1 MSWLIQIG
9 GLFLKAI
16 VEGVISYFRQRERD
30 QIIAHDGAATAE
42 LAKRDAV
49 DAVRAKAEKIY
60 EAPPPADPRKTT
72 ERL

>member
-1 MSWLIQIG
+1 MNWLLSLG
-9 GLFLKAI
+9 SLFLKAI

-49 DAVRAKAEKIY
+49 DVVRAKAEKIH
-60 EAPPPADPRKTT
+60 EAPAPIDPRETIK
-72 ERL
+72 RL